1 MKIYDVLSP
10 EVYYASFT
18 LSRHLYYLSLK
29 LNVSCV
35 PSRDDHEWLL
45 YGDEYSGMKSA
56 FS

>member
-29 LNVSCV
+29 LTVSCV
-35 PSRDDHEWLL
+35 PISDDGERLL
-45 YGDEYSGMKSA
+45 YVDEYGSR
-56 FS
+56 